1 VSRRPGRKQLV
12 VVGNGMA
19 GLRTVE
25 ELLAR
30 APDLCDI
37 AIFGAEPGESAF
49 LHQRGCRGAGLCYP
63 PL

>member
-1 VSRRPGRKQLV
+1 
-12 VVGNGMA
+12 MA

-30 APDLCDI
+30 ASDLCDI
-37 AIFGAEPGESAF
+37 AIFGAEPGESAL
-49 LHQRGCRGAGLCYP
+49 LHQRVCRGAGLCYP